1 MFYLQ
6 TLQLKSKALLE
17 VKGSNATQKE
27 SDEVGGGGGGVIFL
41 KAGNISNSS
50 AVTRASGGEGTVP
63 GDYGVVIVQGND
75 MFEDWL

>member
-17 VKGSNATQKE
+17 VKGSDATRNG
-27 SDEVGGGGGGVIFL
+27 SDEAGGGGGGVIFL
-41 KAGNISNSS
+41 KAGNISNPS